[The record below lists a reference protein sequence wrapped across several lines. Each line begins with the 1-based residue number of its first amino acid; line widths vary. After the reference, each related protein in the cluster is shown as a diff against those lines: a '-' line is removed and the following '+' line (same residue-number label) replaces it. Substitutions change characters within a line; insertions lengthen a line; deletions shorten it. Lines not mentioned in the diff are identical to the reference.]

1 MTLFAKLSRDCHR
14 ESFARTPADEMVL
27 SWRPAGQTE
36 RANPNVV
43 NVSARPTF
51 EFLHGRHFPFLLQG
65 DIDRIHSQQRVLPVQ

>member
-14 ESFARTPADEMVL
+14 ESFARIPADEMVL
-27 SWRPAGQTE
+27 SWRMAGQTE

-43 NVSARPTF
+43 NGSARLTF
-51 EFLHGRHFPFLLQG
+51 EFLQG